1 MEGFIF
7 IIFIICA
14 FIIIPAIIIK
24 SKKEIKSSQ
33 QYESA
38 RRSAKYK
45 EDEQR
50 FKNGEMS
57 PSERA
62 AYAKKKIE
70 FAEMAYRGG
79 QLTLMELEL
88 VKKKYSDNSMIDVV
102 GLNVTAAV
110 SKKDQINRKIT
121 EQQKRAENRLIFNT
135 ALGEATGGI
144 GGAIV
149 GAVDSAQRNA
159 KETITLETEKNIA
172 EQEYRKA
179 IEDSVKNKR

>member
-1 MEGFIF
+1 MEIFFGIIFFI
-7 IIFIICA
+7 IIFII
-14 FIIIPAIIIK
+14 IK
-24 SKKEIKSSQ
+24 AKEAEDDFQ
-33 QYESA
+33 QETAA
-38 RRSAKYK
+38 RRAKK
-45 EDEQR
+45 HEEDERR

-57 PSERA
+57 PSERS

-79 QLTLMELEL
+79 QITLLELEL
-88 VKKKYSDNSMIDVV
+88 VKKKYSDNSLIDTV
-102 GLNVTAAV
+102 GLNVTAAM

-159 KETITLETEKNIA
+159 KESIALESEKSIA
-172 EQEYRKA
+172 EYEYRKA
-179 IEDSVKNKR
+179 IEESIKNKR